1 MSNVWLCL
9 YGKWIKLQPEL
20 LLVPGQTPF
29 STSPGITCHRGM
41 VKDTPKDTGGTFT
54 IGKTAWPSYGTEKA
68 GPDGPMASAL
78 VTTHQRGGKILN
90 L

>member
-1 MSNVWLCL
+1 
-9 YGKWIKLQPEL
+9 
-20 LLVPGQTPF
+20 
-29 STSPGITCHRGM
+29 M